1 MLDWIIENVWVLWL
15 TLFLVLAVV
24 EMITLDLFFLMLS
37 VGALAA
43 LATSLITGS
52 FTIQCV
58 VFCVVALAMLVL
70 VRPLALKH
78 LRKGPPEQR
87 SNIDR
92 LIGELALTLEPVTA
106 ASGIVKIGGDT
117 WSARAVSGPEI
128 PAGKKVS
135 VTRIDGAT
143 AIVAAVKDANDAP
156 APDTYPR

>member
-1 MLDWIIENVWVLWL
+1 MLDWLIENVWVLWL

-43 LATSLITGS
+43 LAASLITGS

-58 VFCVVALAMLVL
+58 TFCIVALAMILF
-70 VRPLALKH
+70 VRPLALRH

-92 LIGELALTLEPVTA
+92 LIGEMALTLEPVTA

-117 WSARAVSGPEI
+117 WSARALSGTEI
-128 PAGKKVS
+128 PAGSKVS
-135 VTRIDGAT
+135 VARIEGAT
-143 AIVAAVKDANDAP
+143 AIVATVNDAP
-156 APDTYPR
+156 ASGNAPT

>member
-1 MLDWIIENVWVLWL
+1 MLEWIVENVWVLWL

-24 EMITLDLFFLMLS
+24 EMITLDLFFIMLS

-43 LATSLITGS
+43 LVTSFFTGS
-52 FTIQCV
+52 FVIQCIA
-58 VFCVVALAMLVL
+58 FCVVALAMMFF
-70 VRPLALKH
+70 VRPVALKH

-92 LIGELALTLEPVTA
+92 LIGEMALTLEPVTA

-117 WSARAVSGPEI
+117 WSARAAAGAEI

-135 VTRIDGAT
+135 VTRIEGAT
-143 AIVAAVKDANDAP
+143 AIVSAVNDAP
-156 APDTYPR
+156 ASGTYPA